1 VGSGEWSNLFSAA
14 FRDSRNAMV
23 LVDDERRIVDVNGA
37 LLQLL
42 GYRRADVVDRHMWE
56 FVADGPALTPR
67 QWAAALARR
76 RFSGEAEMVR
86 EDGTTV
92 DVQWGATTEL
102 VTGRRLVLVVA
113 LSVSGRGRGLR
124 LAGDFA
130 ASGGALSD
138 REREIVRLVALGATG
153 PEIADELRISHNTV
167 RTHLRN
173 SMKRVGAR
181 SRAHLVAK
189 ALGEGHALPGVK

>member
-1 VGSGEWSNLFSAA
+1 MSSDDWSSLFQAA

-23 LVDDERRIVDVNGA
+23 LADDDRLIVDVNGA
-37 LLQLL
+37 CLRLL
-42 GYRRADVVDRHMWE
+42 GYTRADIVDRPMYK
-56 FVADGPALTPR
+56 FVAGRPVMTP
-67 QWAAALARR
+67 QEWAMALARH
-76 RFSGEAEMVR
+76 RFSGDAEMLR
-86 EDGTTV
+86 ADGATV

-113 LSVSGRGRGLR
+113 LSVSGRGRGIR
-124 LAGDFA
+124 GDDRPEAG
-130 ASGGALSD
+130 SGILSN
-138 REREIVRLVALGATG
+138 REREVVRLVALGGTAA
-153 PEIADELRISHNTV
+153 EIADELQISHHTV

-189 ALGEGHALPGVK
+189 ALGDGLALSQ